1 MFSGNFRGINMPA
14 KIPITDNH
22 MHIDPRARGLEA
34 VKEFQKSGGTHIILV
49 TKPSWSLGIT
59 VKKPE
64 DYLAVFE
71 ETVEIASKIREI
83 GVGAFPVLGV
93 HPAEISKLTEYMELP
108 EATETM
114 KKGLELAAGYV
125 ERGLAVGIKSG
136 RPHYPVSSEVWA
148 ASNEVMEHA
157 FFLGKE
163 QDCAVQLHTE
173 NVEEPELHDIAER
186 AKKTGIKMYRVVKHY
201 SPPLVKTCEEL
212 GIFPGV
218 IAVKGAI
225 EQALGEGT
233 RFMME
238 TDYIDD
244 PDRPGAVLGPKTI
257 PKRTLKLIETHGEE
271 PFWVV
276 HKENPEKVY
285 DIEIEL

>member
-1 MFSGNFRGINMPA
+1 MPA

-22 MHIDPRARGLEA
+22 MHIDPKARGLEA
-34 VKEFQKSGGTHIILV
+34 VKEFKNSGGTHIILV
-49 TKPSWSLGIT
+49 TKPSWSLGIN

-64 DYLAVFE
+64 DYLMVFD
-71 ETVEIASKIREI
+71 ETVEIASKIREL

-93 HPAEISKLTEYMELP
+93 HPAEISKLTEYMDLQ
-108 EATETM
+108 EATEIM
-114 KKGLELAAGYV
+114 QRGLELASGYV
-125 ERGLAVGIKSG
+125 EKGLAVGIKSG
-136 RPHYPVSSEVWA
+136 RPHYPVTPEVWE
-148 ASNEVMEHA
+148 ASNEIMEYA
-157 FFLGKE
+157 FSLGKE

-173 NVEEPELHDIAER
+173 SVEEPELHDIVER

-201 SPPLVKTCEEL
+201 SPPLVKTCEDL
-212 GIFPGV
+212 GLFPGV
-218 IAVKGAI
+218 ISVKGAI
-225 EQALGEGT
+225 EHALEEGT

-257 PKRTLKLIETHGEE
+257 PKRTIKLMETYGEE
-271 PFWVV
+271 PFWII

-285 DIEIEL
+285 DIEIKI

>member
-1 MFSGNFRGINMPA
+1 MPA

-22 MHIDPRARGLEA
+22 MHIDLRARGLEA
-34 VKEFQKSGGTHIILV
+34 IKDFKNSGGTHIILV

-64 DYLAVFE
+64 DYLKVFD
-71 ETVEIASKIREI
+71 ETIEIASKIREL

-93 HPAEISKLTEYMELP
+93 HPAEISRLIEYIDLQK
-108 EATETM
+108 ATEIM
-114 KKGLELAAGYV
+114 KTGLELASGYV
-125 ERGLAVGIKSG
+125 EKGLAVGIKSG
-136 RPHYPVSSEVWA
+136 RPHYPVSMEVWE
-148 ASNEVMEHA
+148 ASNEIMEYA
-157 FFLGKE
+157 FSLGKE

-173 NVEEPELHDIAER
+173 SVGEPELQDIAER
-186 AKKTGIKMYRVVKHY
+186 ARKTGIKMYKVVKHY

-212 GIFPGV
+212 GLFPGV
-218 IAVKGAI
+218 ISAKGAI
-225 EQALGEGT
+225 EQALEEGT

-257 PKRTLKLIETHGEE
+257 PRRTTKLMETYGEE
-271 PFWVV
+271 PFWII

-285 DIEIEL
+285 EVEIDI

>member
-1 MFSGNFRGINMPA
+1 MPA

-34 VKEFQKSGGTHIILV
+34 VKDFKNSGGTHIILV

-59 VKKPE
+59 VTKPE
-64 DYLAVFE
+64 DYIKVFD
-71 ETVEIASKIREI
+71 ETIEIASKIREM

-93 HPAEISKLTEYMELP
+93 HPAEISRLTEYMELQK
-108 EATETM
+108 ATEIM
-114 KKGLELAAGYV
+114 KKGLEFASRYV
-125 ERGLAVGIKSG
+125 EKGLAVGIKSG
-136 RPHYPVSSEVWA
+136 RPHYPVSADVWA
-148 ASNEVMEHA
+148 ASNEVMEYA
-157 FFLGKE
+157 FSLGKE

-173 NVEEPELHDIAER
+173 SVGEPELQDIAER
-186 AKKTGIKMYRVVKHY
+186 ARKTGIKMYKVVKHY
-201 SPPLVKTCEEL
+201 APPLVKTCEEL
-212 GIFPGV
+212 GLFPGV
-218 IAVKGAI
+218 ISVKGAI
-225 EQALGEGT
+225 EHALEEGT

-257 PKRTLKLIETHGEE
+257 PRRTRKLMEIYGEE
-271 PFWVV
+271 PFWVI

-285 DIEIEL
+285 EIEIEL

>member
-1 MFSGNFRGINMPA
+1 MPA

-49 TKPSWSLGIT
+49 TKPSWSLGIA

-64 DYLAVFE
+64 DYLAVFD

-108 EATETM
+108 KATETM

-136 RPHYPVSSEVWA
+136 RPHYPVSPEIWE
-148 ASNEVMEHA
+148 ASNEIMEHA
-157 FFLGKE
+157 FSLGKE
-163 QDCAVQLHTE
+163 RDCAVQLHTE
-173 NVEEPELHDIAER
+173 SVGEPELQDIAER

-218 IAVKGAI
+218 ISVKGAI
-225 EQALGEGT
+225 EQALEEGT

-271 PFWVV
+271 PFWTI

>member
-1 MFSGNFRGINMPA
+1 MPA
-14 KIPITDNH
+14 KVRSKVPITDNH

-34 VKEFQKSGGTHIILV
+34 VKEFKHAGGTHIILV

-64 DYLAVFE
+64 DYLKVFD
-71 ETVEIASKIREI
+71 ETVEIASKIRELR
-83 GVGAFPVLGV
+83 VGAFPVLGV
-93 HPAEISKLTEYMELP
+93 HPAEISKLTEYMELQKAK
-108 EATETM
+108 EII
-114 KKGLELAAGYV
+114 KKGLELASRYV
-125 ERGLAVGIKSG
+125 EKGLAVGIKSG
-136 RPHYPVSSEVWA
+136 RPHYSVSAEVWA
-148 ASNEVMEHA
+148 ASNEIMEYA
-157 FFLGKE
+157 FSLGKE

-173 NVEEPELHDIAER
+173 SVGEPELRDIAER
-186 AKKTGIKMYRVVKHY
+186 ARITGIKMYRVVKHY

-212 GIFPGV
+212 GLFPGV
-218 IAVKGAI
+218 ISTKGAI
-225 EQALGEGT
+225 EHALEEGT

-257 PKRTLKLIETHGEE
+257 PRRTIKLMEKYGEE
-271 PFWVV
+271 PFWII

-285 DIEIEL
+285 DIEIEI

>member
-1 MFSGNFRGINMPA
+1 MPA
-14 KIPITDNH
+14 KVPITDNH

-34 VKEFQKSGGTHIILV
+34 VKEFKNSGGTHIILV

-64 DYLAVFE
+64 DYLQVFD
-71 ETVEIASKIREI
+71 ETVEIASKIREL

-93 HPAEISKLTEYMELP
+93 HPAEISKLTGYMGLQ
-108 EATETM
+108 EAKEII
-114 KKGLELAAGYV
+114 KGGLELASGYV
-125 ERGLAVGIKSG
+125 EKGLAVGIKSG
-136 RPHYPVSSEVWA
+136 RPHYPVAEEVWA
-148 ASNEVMEHA
+148 ASNEIMEYA
-157 FFLGKE
+157 FSLGKE

-173 NVEEPELHDIAER
+173 SVSEPELEDIAER
-186 AKKTGIKMYRVVKHY
+186 ARKTGIKMHRVVKHF
-201 SPPLVKTCEEL
+201 SPPLVKICKEL
-212 GIFPGV
+212 GLFPGV
-218 IAVKGAI
+218 ISVKGAI
-225 EQALGEGT
+225 EQALEEGT

-257 PKRTLKLIETHGEE
+257 PKRTIKLMETYGEE
-271 PFWVV
+271 PFWVI

-285 DIEIEL
+285 SIEIEL

>member
-1 MFSGNFRGINMPA
+1 MPA

-22 MHIDPRARGLEA
+22 MHIDPRARGFEA

-49 TKPSWSLGIT
+49 TKPSWSIGII
-59 VKKPE
+59 VRKPE
-64 DYLAVFE
+64 DYLEVFD

-93 HPAEISKLTEYMELP
+93 HPAEISKLTEYMELS
-108 EATETM
+108 EAAETM

-136 RPHYPVSSEVWA
+136 RPHYPVTSDFWT
-148 ASNEVMEHA
+148 ASNEIMEHA
-157 FFLGKE
+157 FSLGKE

-173 NVEEPELHDIAER
+173 SVGEPELRDIAER
-186 AKKTGIKMYRVVKHY
+186 AKKTGIKMYRIVKHY
-201 SPPLVKTCEEL
+201 SPPLVNTCEEL

-218 IAVKGAI
+218 ISVKGAI
-225 EQALGEGT
+225 EQALEEGS

-257 PKRTLKLIETHGEE
+257 PKRTLKLMETYGEE
-271 PFWVV
+271 PFWII

>member
-1 MFSGNFRGINMPA
+1 MPA

-64 DYLAVFE
+64 DYLAVFD
-71 ETVEIASKIREI
+71 ETIDIASKIREI

-93 HPAEISKLTEYMELP
+93 HPAEISKLTEYMELS

-136 RPHYPVSSEVWA
+136 RPHYPVSADVWA
-148 ASNEVMEHA
+148 ASNEIMEHA
-157 FFLGKE
+157 FSLGKE

-173 NVEEPELHDIAER
+173 SVGEPELQDIAER

-218 IAVKGAI
+218 ISVKGAI
-225 EQALGEGT
+225 EQALEEGN

-257 PKRTLKLIETHGEE
+257 PRRTLKLIETHGEE
-271 PFWVV
+271 PFWAV

>member
-1 MFSGNFRGINMPA
+1 MPA

-22 MHIDPRARGLEA
+22 MHIDPRAKGLEA
-34 VKEFQKSGGTHIILV
+34 VKEFQRAGGTHIILV

-59 VKKPE
+59 VRKPE
-64 DYLAVFE
+64 DYLAVFD
-71 ETVEIASKIREI
+71 ETVEVASKIHEI

-93 HPAEISKLTEYMELP
+93 HPAEISKLTEYMELS

-114 KKGLELAAGYV
+114 KRGLELASRYV

-136 RPHYPVSSEVWA
+136 RPHYPVHKDVWT
-148 ASNEVMEHA
+148 ASNEIMEHA
-157 FFLGKE
+157 FSLGKE

-173 NVEEPELHDIAER
+173 SVGEPELRDIAER
-186 AKKTGIKMYRVVKHY
+186 AGKVGIKMHRVVKHY
-201 SPPLVKTCEEL
+201 SPPLVKICEEL

-218 IAVKGAI
+218 ISVKGAI
-225 EQALGEGT
+225 EKALEEGT

-244 PDRPGAVLGPKTI
+244 PERPGAVLGPKTI
-257 PKRTLKLIETHGEE
+257 PKRTIKMMETYGEE
-271 PFWVV
+271 PFWTI

>member
-1 MFSGNFRGINMPA
+1 MPA
-14 KIPITDNH
+14 KVPITDNH

-34 VKEFQKSGGTHIILV
+34 VREFQKSGGTHIILV
-49 TKPSWSLGIT
+49 TKPSWSLGIE
-59 VKKPE
+59 VKTPE
-64 DYLAVFE
+64 DYLAVFD
-71 ETVEIASKIREI
+71 ETVEIASKIRDI

-93 HPAEISKLTEYMELP
+93 HPAEISKLTEYMELS

-136 RPHYPVSSEVWA
+136 RPHYPVSEDVWA
-148 ASNEVMEHA
+148 ASNEIMAHA
-157 FFLGKE
+157 FNLGKE

-173 NVEEPELHDIAER
+173 SVGESELQDIAER

-218 IAVKGAI
+218 ISVKGAI
-225 EQALGEGT
+225 EQAIEEGT

-257 PKRTLKLIETHGEE
+257 PKRTIKLMETYGEE
-271 PFWVV
+271 PFWII

>member
-1 MFSGNFRGINMPA
+1 MPA

-34 VKEFQKSGGTHIILV
+34 VKEFHNSGGTHIILV
-49 TKPSWSLGIT
+49 TKPSWSLGVT

-64 DYLAVFE
+64 DYLTVFD
-71 ETVEIASKIREI
+71 ETIEIASKIREI

-93 HPAEISKLTEYMELP
+93 HPAEVSKLTEYMELP
-108 EATETM
+108 EATEIM
-114 KKGLELAAGYV
+114 KRGLELAAGYV
-125 ERGLAVGIKSG
+125 EKGLAVGIKSG
-136 RPHYPVSSEVWA
+136 RPHYPVSSDMWE
-148 ASNEVMEHA
+148 ASNEIMEHA
-157 FFLGKE
+157 FSLGKE

-173 NVEEPELHDIAER
+173 SVGEPELRDIAER

-201 SPPLVKTCEEL
+201 SPPLVKICEGL

-218 IAVKGAI
+218 ISAKGAI
-225 EQALGEGT
+225 EQAIEEGT

-257 PKRTLKLIETHGEE
+257 PKRTIKLMETYGEE
-271 PFWVV
+271 PFWTI

>member
-1 MFSGNFRGINMPA
+1 MPA

-22 MHIDPRARGLEA
+22 MHIDPRARGIEA

-49 TKPSWSLGIT
+49 TKPSWSLGIA

-64 DYLAVFE
+64 DYLAVFD

-108 EATETM
+108 EAAETM

-136 RPHYPVSSEVWA
+136 RPHYPVSAEVWE
-148 ASNEVMEHA
+148 ASNEIMDHA
-157 FFLGKE
+157 FSLGKE

-173 NVEEPELHDIAER
+173 SVGEPELKDIAER

-218 IAVKGAI
+218 ISVKGAI
-225 EQALGEGT
+225 EQAIEEGT

-257 PKRTLKLIETHGEE
+257 PKRTIKLIETYGEE
-271 PFWVV
+271 PFWTI

>member
-1 MFSGNFRGINMPA
+1 MPA

-49 TKPSWSLGIT
+49 TKPSWSIGIT

-64 DYLAVFE
+64 DYLAVFD

-83 GVGAFPVLGV
+83 GIGAFPVLGV
-93 HPAEISKLTEYMELP
+93 HPAEISKLTEYMDLS

-114 KKGLELAAGYV
+114 KKGLEIAAGYV

-136 RPHYPVSSEVWA
+136 RPHYPVSAEKWT
-148 ASNEVMEHA
+148 ASNEIMEHA
-157 FFLGKE
+157 FSLGKE

-173 NVEEPELHDIAER
+173 SVGETELLDIAQR
-186 AKKTGIKMYRVVKHY
+186 AKKTGIKMHRVVKHY
-201 SPPLVKTCEEL
+201 SPPLVKTCEKL

-218 IAVKGAI
+218 ISVKGAI
-225 EQALGEGT
+225 EQALEEGP

-257 PKRTLKLIETHGEE
+257 PKRTLKLMETYGEE
-271 PFWVV
+271 PFWII

-285 DIEIEL
+285 DIEIKL

>member
-1 MFSGNFRGINMPA
+1 MPA

-34 VKEFQKSGGTHIILV
+34 VKDFQRAGGTHIILV
-49 TKPSWSLGIT
+49 SKPSWTLGIT

-64 DYLAVFE
+64 DFLPVFD
-71 ETVEIASKIREI
+71 ETVELAAKIREL

-93 HPAEISKLTEYMELP
+93 HPAEITKLTEYMELSQ
-108 EATETM
+108 AAGIM
-114 KKGLELAAGYV
+114 KRGLELAAGYV
-125 ERGLAVGIKSG
+125 EKGLSVGIKSG
-136 RPHYPVSSEVWA
+136 RPHYPVSDEVWE
-148 ASNEVMEHA
+148 ASNGVMEHA
-157 FFLGKE
+157 FGLGRE

-173 NVEEPELHDIAER
+173 SVGEPELRDIAER
-186 AKKTGIKMYRVVKHY
+186 ARKTGIKMYKVVKHY
-201 SPPLVKTCEEL
+201 SPPLVKVSEDL

-218 IAVKGAI
+218 IASKGAI
-225 EQALGEGT
+225 EKAIEEGP

-244 PDRPGAVLGPKTI
+244 PERPGAVLGPKTI
-257 PKRTLKLIETHGEE
+257 PRRTMKLMEEYGED
-271 PFWVV
+271 PFWII

-285 DIEIEL
+285 EVEIEL

>member
-1 MFSGNFRGINMPA
+1 MPA

-34 VKEFQKSGGTHIILV
+34 VKEFQRSGGTHIILV
-49 TKPSWSLGIT
+49 TKPTWSLGIT
-59 VKKPE
+59 VRKPE
-64 DYLAVFE
+64 DYLAVFD

-93 HPAEISKLTEYMELP
+93 HPAEISKLTEYMELS

-114 KKGLELAAGYV
+114 KKGLEIAAGYV

-136 RPHYPVSSEVWA
+136 RPHYPVPADIWA
-148 ASNEVMEHA
+148 ASNEIMEHA
-157 FFLGKE
+157 FSLGKE

-173 NVEEPELHDIAER
+173 SVGEPELQDIAER

-218 IAVKGAI
+218 ISVKGAI
-225 EQALGEGT
+225 EQALEEGT

-257 PKRTLKLIETHGEE
+257 PRRTLKLIETHGEE
-271 PFWVV
+271 PFWTI